1 MRLSATHP
9 ETYVRSR
16 SLFALLLASTAN
28 VLAVGMAHAEP
39 TCQDFDVLCSIGTF
53 ENGID
58 SRATA
63 VSANGLVVV
72 GYGEDGIAGED
83 RAFIWNA
90 TDGML
95 SLGILTNGLSSEAT
109 AVNSDG
115 TVVVGIVIDEEN
127 EYERAFR
134 WTRALG
140 MQDLGVLDNEDESK
154 ASGVSADGSV
164 VVGVSDSA
172 NGDRAFRWTLLEGM
186 QSLGVLEGNFK
197 NSATAVSGDGSVV
210 VGVSDFTNNQ
220 RRAFRWTT
228 ETQIMENLGVLV
240 GGTRSAAK
248 AISSDGNVIVGES
261 NTTSALNDISFRWT
275 QVDGMLALPELEK
288 DRGTFASAV
297 SSDGS
302 VVVGRGNTSGGTRA
316 FRWTEDLG
324 IVNLGVLGVDDG
336 NARSE
341 ANGVSADGSVVVGTS
356 EYDNFF
362 DSSNNF
368 VRAFIW
374 RTKMQDFENLM
385 ASFPVIAGE
394 TELAFGAQQIG
405 VNSLM
410 DSRGLARGAGKSF
423 VSIFGGVSNTG
434 LGDDMGSRNASLGG
448 ISYGYGVTDQL
459 TMGFSVSANGTNVSS
474 TGFDLDNGF
483 GAAAWGVYS
492 ENGANRTGLQGSFAL
507 GYLNQDGAM
516 TRGLGVVDV
525 EAASGTAG
533 IITRSARL
541 ELGYGFDYSSGWVLT
556 PAAAITHYSS
566 TRGAYAEN
574 PEATAFSAAY
584 DKLET
589 SSTIGTVGMTGGWQL
604 ADDRRLSLGAGTDF
618 DLDGDAITLAG
629 SANIPGMETF
639 AVNSPLSRNDIRPYV
654 TASYSMDVANRGTF
668 TASVRAGRAM
678 YGDKPEM
685 GVGLRYA
692 VNF

>member
-1 MRLSATHP
+1 MQLSAIHP
-9 ETYVRSR
+9 ESYAHSR
-16 SLFALLLASTAN
+16 SLFALLLATTAN
-28 VLAVGMAHAEP
+28 VLAVGMAQAEP

-95 SLGILTNGLSSEAT
+95 SLGILGDGLSSEAT

-115 TVVVGIVIDEEN
+115 TIVVGIAIDDED
-127 EYERAFR
+127 EYARAFR
-134 WTRALG
+134 WTSASG
-140 MQDLGVLDNEDESK
+140 MQDLGVLDGGSESE
-154 ASGVSADGSV
+154 ANGVSADGSV
-164 VVGVSDSA
+164 VVGFSESA
-172 NGDRAFRWTLLEGM
+172 DGNRAFKWTLNGTM
-186 QSLGVLEGNFK
+186 VSLGALDGNV
-197 NSATAVSGDGSVV
+197 NGSNAQAVSGDGLVV
-210 VGVSDFTNNQ
+210 VGRSDIAGYTRAVKWNNLDEI
-220 RRAFRWTT
+220 T
-228 ETQIMENLGVLV
+228 NLGTLD
-240 GGTRSAAK
+240 GGTRSSAE
-248 AISSDGNVIVGES
+248 AISSDGNVIVGTS
-261 NTTSALNDISFRWT
+261 DTTSALNSISFRWT
-275 QVDGMLALPELEK
+275 QAGGMLALPELEI

-302 VVVGRGNTSGGTRA
+302 VVVGVGNTSSGSRA

-362 DSSNNF
+362 DPSNNF
-368 VRAFIW
+368 TRAFIW

-385 ASFPVIAGE
+385 ASFPVLAVE

-423 VSIFGGVSNTG
+423 VSMFGGVSNTG
-434 LGDDMGSRNASLGG
+434 SGDDMGSRNASLGG

-459 TMGFSVSANGTNVSS
+459 TMGFSVSANGTDVSG

-507 GYLNQDGAM
+507 GYLNQDAAM

-533 IITRSARL
+533 ITTRSTRL
-541 ELGYGFDYSSGWVLT
+541 ELGYGFDHSSGWVLT
-556 PAAAITHYSS
+556 PTAAITHYSS

-589 SSTIGTVGMTGGWQL
+589 SSTIGTVGMTGDWQL
-604 ADDRRLSLGAGTDF
+604 ADDRRLSLGAGADF
-618 DLDGDAITLAG
+618 DLDGDTVTLAG

-639 AVNSPLSRNDIRPYV
+639 AVDSPLSRNDIRPYA